1 VIACAAQ
8 DACIYTLPVK
18 ERSRQLCAQIAR
30 ECTANSL
37 RRASR
42 EVSAAFDK
50 ALEGSGLR
58 GTQFTLLTA
67 LTLGAE
73 LPVTR
78 LAEVL
83 SLDRTTLTRN
93 LAPLERDGL
102 IESRATPD
110 GRVRKLALTR
120 RGEEALE
127 RALPKW
133 EAAQKRLKNA
143 LGERK
148 WKELMSTLQSL

>member
-1 VIACAAQ
+1 MKQ
-8 DACIYTLPVK
+8 
-18 ERSRQLCAQIAR
+18 RSLELCARAAR

-42 EVSAAFDK
+42 QVSAAFDK
-50 ALEGSGLR
+50 AIEETGLR

-67 LTLGAE
+67 LAIGKEMPL
-73 LPVTR
+73 TR

-93 LAPLERDGL
+93 LAPLERDKL
-102 IESRATPD
+102 VESRATPD
-110 GRVRKLALTR
+110 GRVRKVALTE
-120 RGEEALE
+120 RGQQTLE
-127 RALPKW
+127 RALPRW
-133 EAAQKRLKNA
+133 EAAQKRVVDS

-148 WKELMSTLQSL
+148 WKELMSVLESL

>member
-1 VIACAAQ
+1 MKPRSLELCRRAAQ
-8 DACIYTLPVK
+8 
-18 ERSRQLCAQIAR
+18 
-30 ECTANSL
+30 ECTANNL

-42 EVSAAFDK
+42 QVSAAFDGVM
-50 ALEGSGLR
+50 ADTGLR

-67 LTLGAE
+67 LAVGGEMPL
-73 LPVTR
+73 TR

-93 LAPLERDGL
+93 LAPLEREGL
-102 IESRATPD
+102 VASRPTPD
-110 GRVRKLALTR
+110 GRVRQVALTR
-120 RGEEALE
+120 RGEEVLE
-127 RALPKW
+127 RALPRW
-133 EAAQKRLKNA
+133 ETAQRKVVAA

>member
-1 VIACAAQ
+1 MKQ
-8 DACIYTLPVK
+8 
-18 ERSRQLCAQIAR
+18 RSLELCARVAR

-42 EVSAAFDK
+42 QVSAAFDE
-50 ALEGSGLR
+50 AIAETGLR

-67 LTLGAE
+67 LAIGKEMPL
-73 LPVTR
+73 TR

-93 LAPLERDGL
+93 LAPLERDKL
-102 IESRATPD
+102 VESRATPD
-110 GRVRKLALTR
+110 GRVRKVALTE
-120 RGEEALE
+120 RGQQLLL
-127 RALPKW
+127 RALPRW
-133 EAAQKRLKNA
+133 EAAQRRLVDS

-148 WKELMSTLQSL
+148 WKELMSTLASM